1 MLEKS
6 VISTDSPIKKSKYRK
21 KSLKSGKRLRAGVRK
36 WAGDRTEAFR
46 LMGVYYWILGKQKQA
61 LNWWIKSIKEG
72 ERLGARL
79 ELSRT
84 YLEVGKR
91 LLEPGSKYKELDGV
105 KAKDYLDRARK
116 QFIEM
121 DLQWDLDKL

>member
-1 MLEKS
+1 
-6 VISTDSPIKKSKYRK
+6 
-21 KSLKSGKRLRAGVRK
+21 
-36 WAGDRTEAFR
+36 AFR

-91 LLEPGSKYKELDGV
+91 LLESGSKYKELDGV
-105 KAKDYLDRARK
+105 KAKDYLDRARQ
-116 QFIEM
+116 QFIDM
-121 DLQWDLDKL
+121 DLQWDLDKM